1 LNPEQL
7 HQLREIVRR
16 DLTLDIL
23 DQLSAKFS
31 LVCLPSARKN
41 LSTSEITVVLE
52 IAALVVAE
60 DTEMASYR
68 SNTRRISLVVFLPVE
83 KFIPKFLHLEPVFP
97 ITDMMIETTVF
108 TIAGTVEITRFRV
121 AS

>member
-1 LNPEQL
+1 
-7 HQLREIVRR
+7 
-16 DLTLDIL
+16 
-23 DQLSAKFS
+23 
-31 LVCLPSARKN
+31 VCLPSARKN